1 MKPLLLLISPDE
13 THIFDRYLDEIL
25 LIEGYNCREVME
37 SATPSPAELGQYA
50 VAIISSG
57 AAARIE
63 PERVVEYVSAGGHSV
78 IIRPPLAWLEHF
90 GLKARGET
98 YAILR
103 DGYIHA
109 DDTDPWI
116 GGLPALDLQ
125 VPGECDVHENV
136 SADALAV
143 LAGQRGLCTGFPA
156 VAKCEVGAGR
166 AVVFCY
172 DLVDVIVQLHQ
183 GRIEHASNGPDPDY
197 DRDGKF
203 TAGDLFGGMRDFE
216 LRNVPQADVHQ
227 DLLVRIIRGLTGR
240 CAPIPRLWHFPMA
253 APGMVL
259 LDGDGDGMVWGDLEW
274 TVQTCAKYGARFSF
288 FLMDQQIEAFSSE
301 ALDEVRAMGHSFGPH
316 PWVSLRPTVDEWQ
329 QCVTDIVG
337 RMREKCGSAGR
348 ALRSHSVIFPGW
360 DESPKLFAE
369 HGLRLDTNFMAGYR
383 YQSGHCN
390 SSALPVKFVD
400 RDGQIV
406 DCYEQST
413 IHGDDTLSTT
423 KTMLPPHDEPGCID
437 LALAALREVV
447 TRYHGVFHPYF
458 HPIALGGRG
467 QVPTARW
474 FEEVLTLAGELDLD
488 APSADEW
495 IDFNDA
501 RRAVEI
507 ADPQWDADAAALR
520 FILSA
525 PLAVDG
531 LTLLLPSCT
540 EMCPVSVEVD
550 GEPIASIEV
559 GFEELTWTAAVLS
572 LSAGE
577 SREFL
582 IEYG

>member
-1 MKPLLLLISPDE
+1 
-13 THIFDRYLDEIL
+13 
-25 LIEGYNCREVME
+25 
-37 SATPSPAELGQYA
+37 
-50 VAIISSG
+50 
-57 AAARIE
+57 
-63 PERVVEYVSAGGHSV
+63 
-78 IIRPPLAWLEHF
+78 
-90 GLKARGET
+90 
-98 YAILR
+98 
-103 DGYIHA
+103 
-109 DDTDPWI
+109 
-116 GGLPALDLQ
+116 
-125 VPGECDVHENV
+125 
-136 SADALAV
+136 
-143 LAGQRGLCTGFPA
+143 
-156 VAKCEVGAGR
+156 
-166 AVVFCY
+166 
-172 DLVDVIVQLHQ
+172 
-183 GRIEHASNGPDPDY
+183 
-197 DRDGKF
+197 
-203 TAGDLFGGMRDFE
+203 
-216 LRNVPQADVHQ
+216 
-227 DLLVRIIRGLTGR
+227 
-240 CAPIPRLWHFPMA
+240 
-253 APGMVL
+253 
-259 LDGDGDGMVWGDLEW
+259 
-274 TVQTCAKYGARFSF
+274 
-288 FLMDQQIEAFSSE
+288 
-301 ALDEVRAMGHSFGPH
+301 
-316 PWVSLRPTVDEWQ
+316 
-329 QCVTDIVG
+329 
-337 RMREKCGSAGR
+337 
-348 ALRSHSVIFPGW
+348 
-360 DESPKLFAE
+360 
-369 HGLRLDTNFMAGYR
+369 MAGYR